1 VKLKKLELYGFKS
14 FADRT
19 VFDFEDSLSAL
30 VGPNGSGKSNVV
42 DAIKWVLGER
52 SAQKLRGAE
61 MTNVIF
67 GGSESRKPVNFADV
81 KLTIDNS
88 DHWLPVDFEEVCI
101 QRRIDTTGQ
110 CEYYMN
116 GQQCRLKD
124 IRQLLMD
131 TGVGTSCYSVIEQ
144 GQIDRILRSNPKE
157 RRQVFEEAAGINRYL
172 EQKKEAEH
180 KLERVAANLLRVN
193 DILEELERQLRSVKY
208 QAARARTFKHHA
220 ERLQR
225 LRLAHGLHSYR
236 GLEAEKAGHAL
247 AIEEESSAKARLA
260 EQAASAERELE
271 AARTQLQNAQAALS
285 GSRERLAHID
295 ARVESLAR
303 EAALNRKQGEELG
316 QRLKELDQR
325 RSALEQRASDLGR
338 EISEAAAKLQQS
350 GQELA
355 EKTTRFAA
363 GQQQIENLRRQFRQ
377 AEDRLE
383 AKKVAVFDLFQ
394 QDAQL
399 KNQVEVLGV
408 ERRGLQGRLER
419 LENRQTELNA
429 QLGQADAERASA
441 QESLDALQA
450 RQAELD
456 ARLEELKRSLSEA
469 EERLRAATG
478 EEAEVRAELSGKLA
492 RREVLRDLEARAE
505 GVGSGVK
512 RVLDAHLPGTVGLVG
527 QKLDVPLDK
536 AAAVEAALGDRAQ
549 AVIIEGSAEAR
560 QGLELLAAENAGR
573 AELIV
578 LEHIA
583 PPDRAGLNPVPGVE
597 GRLSDLVRSDEQA
610 ARAVELLLGNALLVE
625 DSERALALLR
635 AGLPAGVRLVTPA
648 GECYGAD
655 GVWAGGEPETPSIV
669 SRRSELTA
677 LDAQIA
683 DLERRLA
690 ISGEQK
696 QLSARQVES
705 LRAERESHATGAEDV
720 RRKTAEAGT
729 RLQAV
734 SARANEL
741 REELHLASVEQA
753 TLRRD
758 IEDLGAQ
765 SASLQERAEQVR
777 RERTDSEH
785 AVNAEQ
791 ECLRAMQEEQQKV
804 TEQVNAL
811 ASDLAGTREQ
821 QRSLQS
827 LAERL
832 QADRER
838 AASELAGLLAEQQND
853 TKRLEEAAK
862 AAEAAVSQ
870 AEALGAER
878 SALCRALEADS
889 AGLQGLRERI
899 SDLAGQTGELA
910 QQRQQIDERLH
921 ALRMAENETAIKMR
935 DMLDRAAEDYGV
947 RLQSLIAAPETW
959 REASPFTAK
968 LIREFA
974 ENLPE
979 PAQGAPAEQ
988 VAAWYKEQEQE
999 AGEAAEEGREE
1010 EAPEVVTLE
1019 EATELRRSVL
1029 ELADNPATDWEQV
1042 KTDVARLK
1050 AYVERVGNVNVAAI
1064 RQQEELEVR
1073 LQFLKDQKDDLETAR
1088 RHQRDIIRELN
1099 KKSRERFREVFEQV
1113 RQNFQTLFRKLFGGG
1128 TADILLEQATE
1139 EEDILEAGVEMVARP
1154 PGKETNSIT
1163 LLSGGEKAL
1172 TTIALLFSIFQV
1184 KPSPF
1189 CLLDEVDAPLDDN
1202 NVERFLMLLDEFRNN
1217 TQFVIITH
1225 NKVTMS
1231 VAQILYG
1238 LTMADGVSK
1247 KISVKFEEVDRKLDQ
1262 MPEAQAK
1269 AG

>member
-19 VFDFEDSLSAL
+19 VFEFEDSLSAL
-30 VGPNGSGKSNVV
+30 VGPNGAGKSNVV

-101 QRRIDTTGQ
+101 QRRIDTTAQ
-110 CEYYMN
+110 CEYYIN

-124 IRQLLMD
+124 IRHLLMD
-131 TGVGTSCYSVIEQ
+131 TGVGTNCYSVIEQ

-157 RRQVFEEAAGINRYL
+157 RRQVFEEAAGINRFL
-172 EQKKEAEH
+172 EHKKEAER

-193 DILEELERQLRSVKY
+193 DILEELEQQLRSVKY

-236 GLEAEKAGHAL
+236 ALEAEKAGHAR
-247 AIEEESSAKARLA
+247 AIEEASGAKARLA
-260 EQAASAERELE
+260 EQAASAEAALE
-271 AARTQLQNAQAALS
+271 AARTQLQNAQTALS

-295 ARVESLAR
+295 ARLESLAR
-303 EAALNRKQGEELG
+303 EAALNRKQSEELG

-325 RSALEQRASDLGR
+325 RRALEQRAGDLGA
-338 EISEAAAKLQQS
+338 EIGEATAKLQQS
-350 GQELA
+350 AQELA
-355 EKTTRFAA
+355 DKTARFAA
-363 GQQQIENLRRQFRQ
+363 GQQQIENARRQFRQ
-377 AEDRLE
+377 AEGGLE
-383 AKKVAVFDLFQ
+383 TKKATVFDLFQ
-394 QDAQL
+394 QDAHL
-399 KNQVEVLGV
+399 RNQIEVLGA
-408 ERRGLQGRLER
+408 ERRALQSRLER
-419 LENRQTELNA
+419 LDNRQAELNA
-429 QLGQADAERASA
+429 QLSQIDGERASA
-441 QESLDALQA
+441 QGSLDALQA
-450 RQAELD
+450 QQAELD
-456 ARLEELKRSLSEA
+456 ARLQQLKRSLAEA
-469 EERLRAATG
+469 EERLRAVAA
-478 EEAEVRAELSGKLA
+478 EEAEAKAAVSGKVA
-492 RREVLRDLEARAE
+492 RHEVLHDLEARAE

-512 RVLDAHLPGTVGLVG
+512 RLLDAHLPGTVGLVG
-527 QKLDVPLDK
+527 QKLEVPLDK
-536 AAAVEAALGDRAQ
+536 AAAVEAALGDKAQ
-549 AVIIEGSAEAR
+549 AIIIEGSAEAR
-560 QGLELLAAENAGR
+560 QGLKLLAEENAGR

-583 PPDRAGLNPVPGVE
+583 PPDRAGLNPVPSVE
-597 GRLSDLVRSDEQA
+597 GRLSDLVRPDEQA
-610 ARAVELLLGNALLVE
+610 ARAVELLLGNVLLVE
-625 DSERALALLR
+625 DAERAMALLR
-635 AGLPAGVRLVTPA
+635 AGLPSGVRLVTPA

-669 SRRSELTA
+669 SRRSELAA
-677 LDAQIA
+677 LDVQIA
-683 DLERRLA
+683 DLERRLT
-690 ISGEQK
+690 SLSEQ
-696 QLSARQVES
+696 RQVYAQQVEG
-705 LRAERESHATGAEDV
+705 LEAERESHGSRADDV
-720 RRKTAEAGT
+720 RRKATEAAS

-734 SARANEL
+734 STRANEL
-741 REELHLASVEQA
+741 REELHLAGIEQA

-758 IEDLGAQ
+758 IEDMHAQ
-765 SASLQERAEQVR
+765 AASLQERSEQVR
-777 RERTDSEH
+777 RERAD
-785 AVNAEQ
+785 AQQAIDAEQ
-791 ECLRAMQEEQQKV
+791 ARLHAMQEEQQAV
-804 TEQVNAL
+804 AEQLNAL
-811 ASDLAGTREQ
+811 SGDLARTREQ

-832 QADRER
+832 QADKQR
-838 AASELAGLLAEQQND
+838 AESDLAGLLAEQQKD
-853 TKRLEEAAK
+853 AKRLDEAAK
-862 AAEAAVSQ
+862 AAESAATQ
-870 AEALGAER
+870 AEALRAER
-878 SALCRALEADS
+878 SALCQALEADS

-899 SDLAGQTGELA
+899 SVLAGQTGELA

-935 DMLDRAAEDYGV
+935 DMLDRVAEDYGV
-947 RLQSLIAAPETW
+947 RLQSLVAGPETW
-959 REASPFTAK
+959 REAPPFTAK

-979 PAQGAPAEQ
+979 SAGAGPAEP
-988 VAAWYKEQEQE
+988 VAAWYKEQE
-999 AGEAAEEGREE
+999 ASEAAEEEREE

-1019 EATELRRSVL
+1019 ETTELRGAVL

-1073 LQFLKDQKDDLETAR
+1073 FQFLTDQKEDLETAR
-1088 RHQRDIIRELN
+1088 RHQRDIVRELN

-1113 RQNFQTLFRKLFGGG
+1113 RQNFQTLFRKLFEGG
-1128 TADILLEQATE
+1128 TADIILEQATE

-1163 LLSGGEKAL
+1163 LLSGGERAL
-1172 TTIALLFSIFQV
+1172 TTIALLFAIFQS

-1231 VAQILYG
+1231 AAQVLYG